1 MTQSWSVEQ
10 SSFVRAICIDRMRN
24 SLLHYFCSKSWSGL
38 FRSDGPMVF
47 GVSDPGHVCSGYW
60 LDSTAT
66 PSTAKQRNLFA
77 TTSAYHHRFG
87 NECMPRSHSPYIAW
101 ENSLGRI
108 DPPARVFKMSH
119 AKQVSLA
126 TFESEVL
133 ESSMPVV
140 VDFYADWC
148 APCRMLGPVLDR
160 VSTAFDGRAKIVKVN
175 IESIPT
181 FLYATPETNEGKRR
195 ELVAWFAQ

>member
-1 MTQSWSVEQ
+1 MPATFHSAFQQISPSQ
-10 SSFVRAICIDRMRN
+10 NIDQFHPFSQRA
-24 SLLHYFCSKSWSGL
+24 
-38 FRSDGPMVF
+38 
-47 GVSDPGHVCSGYW
+47 
-60 LDSTAT
+60 
-66 PSTAKQRNLFA
+66 
-77 TTSAYHHRFG
+77 
-87 NECMPRSHSPYIAW
+87 
-101 ENSLGRI
+101 
-108 DPPARVFKMSH
+108 FKMSR

-175 IESIPT
+175 IDQEPALAQQFNVSSIPT
-181 FLYATPETNEGKRR
+181 LTFVLRGEVVAQSAGMPSES
-195 ELVAWFAQ
+195 ELSAVVQQMVDLN

>member
-1 MTQSWSVEQ
+1 
-10 SSFVRAICIDRMRN
+10 
-24 SLLHYFCSKSWSGL
+24 
-38 FRSDGPMVF
+38 
-47 GVSDPGHVCSGYW
+47 
-60 LDSTAT
+60 
-66 PSTAKQRNLFA
+66 
-77 TTSAYHHRFG
+77 
-87 NECMPRSHSPYIAW
+87 
-101 ENSLGRI
+101 
-108 DPPARVFKMSH
+108 MSH

-175 IESIPT
+175 IDREPALAQQFNISSIPT
-181 FLYATPETNEGKRR
+181 LTFVLRGKVVAQSAGMPSES
-195 ELVAWFAQ
+195 ELSAVVQQLVDLN

>member
-1 MTQSWSVEQ
+1 
-10 SSFVRAICIDRMRN
+10 
-24 SLLHYFCSKSWSGL
+24 
-38 FRSDGPMVF
+38 
-47 GVSDPGHVCSGYW
+47 
-60 LDSTAT
+60 
-66 PSTAKQRNLFA
+66 
-77 TTSAYHHRFG
+77 
-87 NECMPRSHSPYIAW
+87 
-101 ENSLGRI
+101 
-108 DPPARVFKMSH
+108 MSR

-175 IESIPT
+175 IDQEPALAQQFNVSSIPT
-181 FLYATPETNEGKRR
+181 LTFLLRGEVVAQSAGMPSES
-195 ELVAWFAQ
+195 ELSAVVQQMVDLN